1 MKKIWETGI
10 LLFAMWGFWGM
21 IYPDLCFT
29 EDVCTVIIEGESVEE
44 SLNEEQPSGE
54 PQVSSEQQPSG
65 EPQVSGIYTA
75 QPGQIKIKSRLLE
88 LLEEKVLKE
97 ESKGKSN
104 VEYRENRSAEG
115 SSGGSV

>member
-54 PQVSSEQQPSG
+54 PQVS
-65 EPQVSGIYTA
+65 GIYTA
-75 QPGQIKIKSRLLE
+75 QPRQIKIKSRLLE